1 MSQAICSVRKFQQ
14 RPRSKSPSI
23 KFQPSQQLRRSI
35 RGSTSRCLNHHSKSL
50 NQPLRVSETKAK
62 RVMKSQQRLEAFS
75 KNSKPQIWV
84 NLEVLETHFEISPA
98 TSSTH
103 FKFLKPENSKSKPSH
118 EIWKQRTHIEVP
130 ETTISRQQQIEAI
143 QQQLEVS
150 NGKICNFEETLATSR
165 SIPAISRYLKSPSR
179 SP

>member
-75 KNSKPQIWV
+75 KNSKPHIWV

-118 EIWKQRTHIEVP
+118 FEIWKQPLRGLT
-130 ETTISRQQQIEAI
+130 SRSLKPPFQDNNKSKQS
-143 QQQLEVS
+143 S
-150 NGKICNFEETLATSR
+150 NNYKSPMATSR
-165 SIPAISRYLKSPSR
+165 KL
-179 SP
+179 